1 MTNRDKKGARRLFN
15 KEAPL
20 LNDYIFKR
28 TFTKEGTEPLLKDF
42 LEAILE
48 KNITKIEVKNNEY

>member
-1 MTNRDKKGARRLFN
+1 MAKPEKL
-15 KEAPL
+15 PL

-28 TFTKEGTEPLLKDF
+28 TFIQEGTIGILKDL

-48 KNITKIEVKNNEY
+48 VKITNLEVRNSEIPKELIE